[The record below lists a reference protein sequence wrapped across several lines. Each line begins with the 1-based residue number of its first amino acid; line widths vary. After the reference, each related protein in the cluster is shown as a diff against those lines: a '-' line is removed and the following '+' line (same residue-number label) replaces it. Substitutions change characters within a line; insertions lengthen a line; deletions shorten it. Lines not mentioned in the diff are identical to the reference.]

1 MPALTEKSAVE
12 NYLIQRLKTKG
23 WQHLAGE
30 ELGREDYSE
39 PLLLGQLVQAVRRLN
54 PYLRLSEEDINR
66 VISELRT
73 LPASFEGS
81 KLFLRYLKDGLP
93 LKLERTKEL
102 CYVRILDQERPENN
116 EFLVS
121 DQVWFESSR
130 GRIRADLVL
139 FVNGLP
145 LVLIECKNP
154 AEPGVNWRA
163 AHRQIKKYE
172 ETVPE
177 LFKYVQF
184 SIAAELQAVYF
195 PNVPGGEGPCYVWK
209 VEGIEDPLD
218 AVVEMLSKPVLIDL
232 LVNFTFPREEH
243 GRQTKVLPRHI
254 QYEAANRIFRRVM
267 ENLEGREEKDSGLIW
282 HWQGSGK
289 TLTMIFAAY
298 KLYRHPRLAN
308 PTIFFVVDREE
319 LEEQLRNEFSCLDLG
334 IKPEVISSIRHLK
347 EILTHDEGRGKRGI
361 FIVLIHK
368 FREEVGEELEASL
381 ALTQAERETISSRRN
396 VVVLID
402 EGHRTQYGKLAEE
415 MRKILRRA
423 FFFAFTGTPLSKTGR
438 DTYLTFSHPP
448 EELYLHK
455 YFIADS
461 IREGFT
467 LPIVIQT
474 RMEKEVGLKRDLL
487 QSFLDQELEE
497 IPEDFREKVKGKIG
511 SKLNEVLLF
520 LTNPARIEK
529 VARDLAEHFQREV
542 DGKFKAMVVAAN
554 RKACVLYKREL
565 DKHLPPEYSEVVMT
579 FGMEDPD
586 PIPLYHQELRERF
599 AGKDD
604 DEIRR
609 EIIQRFKEEELP
621 KILIVTDM
629 LLTGFD
635 APLLQVMYL
644 DKPLKEHRLLQ
655 AIARTNR
662 PYGEGK
668 ACGLI
673 IDYVGIMK
681 ELEKAFS
688 LYAKQD
694 LKYAVIDLE
703 EKVREFRSLLRG
715 VIGLLGGIEKR
726 DRPALMSKVKLLFHD
741 LELEDRFLMDYKS
754 LRKLYEFLGPRY
766 LEREEMEAYEFL
778 TAVYEFYKRYTGV
791 REEEP
796 ELESYMAKYF
806 PRTLEAVQRT
816 LKVKMKEEFPE
827 LKLDVEYLRKLAE
840 KKGVSETLYDIT
852 ATLNRFVLVPRAK
865 DPIYEP
871 LIKKIERLVTEWRS
885 RKIEEREAYQRL
897 LALVGEASEL
907 EKRERELEGLGITRE
922 AFFVLS
928 VLERR
933 LGKSKELLEEVR
945 KVWSGLSQTGK
956 LFEGW
961 NRKPSVLR
969 EVVREIR
976 RYLRKKG
983 LPMEEREEIC
993 DEISKGLKSL

>member
-1 MPALTEKSAVE
+1 MPILTEKSAVE
-12 NYLIQRLKTKG
+12 NYLLQRLEAKG
-23 WQHLAGE
+23 WQHLPGG

-39 PLLLGQLVQAVRRLN
+39 PVLLGRLARAVKRLN
-54 PYLRLSEEDINR
+54 PDLELSEEDINR
-66 VISELRT
+66 IISELRA

-81 KLFLRYLKDGLP
+81 KRFLRYLKDGLP
-93 LKLERTKEL
+93 IKLEKTREL
-102 CYVRILDQERPENN
+102 RYVRLLDQENPENN

-130 GRIRADLVL
+130 GRIRPDMVL
-139 FVNGLP
+139 FVNGIP
-145 LVLIECKNP
+145 VVLIECKNP
-154 AEPGVNWRA
+154 AEPGTNWLS
-163 AHRQIKKYE
+163 AHRQIKRYE
-172 ETVPE
+172 ETVSE

-195 PNVPGGEGPCYVWK
+195 PNVPGGEVPCYVWK

-218 AVVEMLSKPVLIDL
+218 AVVEMLSKPVLVDI
-232 LVNFTFPREEH
+232 LVNFTFAREEH
-243 GRQTKVLPRHI
+243 GRQTKVLPRYI

-267 ENLEGREEKDSGLIW
+267 ENLEGREKKDSGLIW

-289 TLTMIFAAY
+289 TLTMIFAAH

-334 IKPEVISSIRHLK
+334 IKPEVVSSVRHLK
-347 EILTHDEGRGKRGI
+347 EILTYDEGRGKRGI

-368 FREEVGEELEASL
+368 FREEVGDELEASL
-381 ALTQAERETISSRRN
+381 ALTPAERETISSRRN

-438 DTYLTFSHPP
+438 DTYLTFSYPP
-448 EELYLHK
+448 EEFYLHK

-461 IREGFT
+461 IRDGFT
-467 LPIVIQT
+467 LPIVLQT
-474 RMEKEVGLKRDLL
+474 RMEKEVGLKKELL

-497 IPEDFREKVKGKIG
+497 IPEDFRERVKGRI
-511 SKLNEVLLF
+511 SAKLNEILLF
-520 LTNPARIEK
+520 LTNPKRIEK
-529 VARDLAEHFQREV
+529 IAGDVAEHFRQEV
-542 DGKFKAMVVAAN
+542 DGRFKAMVVAAN

-579 FGMEDPD
+579 FGMGDLD
-586 PIPLYHQELRERF
+586 PIPSYHRELRERF
-599 AGKDD
+599 AGKSDD
-604 DEIRR
+604 DIRK
-609 EIIQRFKEEELP
+609 EIIQRFKEEEVP

-635 APLLQVMYL
+635 APILQVMYL

-662 PYGEGK
+662 PCGEGK

-673 IDYVGIMK
+673 IDYIGVMR
-681 ELEKAFS
+681 ELERAFS
-688 LYAKQD
+688 IYARQD
-694 LKYAVIDLE
+694 IKYAVFDLN
-703 EKVREFRSLLRG
+703 EKVEEFRNLLRK
-715 VIGLLGGIEKR
+715 VVDMLGGTGR
-726 DRPALMSKVKLLFHD
+726 MDRPTIMSKVELLFHD

-766 LEREEMEAYEFL
+766 FEKEEIEAYELL
-778 TAVYEFYKRYTGV
+778 TAVYEFYRKYTGV
-791 REEEP
+791 RGEEP
-796 ELESYMAKYF
+796 ELESYMERYF
-806 PRTLEAVQRT
+806 PKTLEAIQRT
-816 LKVKMKEEFPE
+816 LRVKMKEEFPE
-827 LKLDVEYLRKLAE
+827 LRLDLEYLKKLAE
-840 KKGVSETLYDIT
+840 KRGVSEAIYDIT

-897 LALVGEASEL
+897 LALVKEASDL
-907 EKRERELEGLGITRE
+907 ERREEEMKRLGLSRE

-928 VLERR
+928 VLERH
-933 LGKSKELLEEVR
+933 LGKPEGLLQEVTSMF
-945 KVWSGLSQTGK
+945 SGLNQAGK
-956 LFEGW
+956 LFTGW
-961 NRKPSVLR
+961 NRKPSVLK

-976 RYLRKKG
+976 RYLRKKR
-983 LPMEEREEIC
+983 LPGERMDEIC
-993 DEISKGLKSL
+993 DEILKGLKSL